1 MYIVSS
7 NFKRAIYIAVAMNF
21 RRNAEWGHLWNIS
34 TKRPPKSSWG
44 SIWKRHP
51 DGAMQR
57 QVAAVYFQRVSPQ
70 KIGTVPNDLGIN
82 IE

>member
-1 MYIVSS
+1 M
-7 NFKRAIYIAVAMNF
+7 
-21 RRNAEWGHLWNIS
+21 EHLYEEASKELLGIDLKAS
-34 TKRPPKSSWG
+34 P
-44 SIWKRHP
+44 
-51 DGAMQR
+51 GAMQR

>member
-1 MYIVSS
+1 MDTDNLY
-7 NFKRAIYIAVAMNF
+7 
-21 RRNAEWGHLWNIS
+21 
-34 TKRPPKSSWG
+34 KSSSVQSGRWVRPSMEHLYEEASKELLG
-44 SIWKRHP
+44 IDLKASP
-51 DGAMQR
+51 GAMQR